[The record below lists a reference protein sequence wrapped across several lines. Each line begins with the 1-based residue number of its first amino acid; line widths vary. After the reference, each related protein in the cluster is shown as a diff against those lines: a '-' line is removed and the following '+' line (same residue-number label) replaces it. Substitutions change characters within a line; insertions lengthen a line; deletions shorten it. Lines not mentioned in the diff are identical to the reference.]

1 MPRNFIKEYLDAG
14 HTKGDLSEN
23 FGIHRQECD
32 GLTVYKYDQIESP
45 KAEQIVRQARG
56 VILDDESNEIVHYPF
71 YRFFNY
77 GEIVEEEKRF
87 NWSNAV
93 VTEKVDGSLM
103 GIFYHR
109 GEWRLCT
116 SSQIGGMNQTSRSPY
131 CYRELVEMATR
142 PLTLETFYQRLNPRF
157 DYIFEL
163 VSPFNTIVTPYAET
177 RLYLLGARDKED
189 DFREIPF
196 QTAYDDD
203 EIISSDLK
211 DAAILR
217 IPKVKKAL
225 DSSGNFL
232 GLNEIVAMANRLDQT
247 DEGFVVVDYSSYDLE
262 TGSFPRLKVK
272 NASYLAL
279 KYLHSSEI
287 ERSVSFEEILSVVYQ
302 SEEDEFLAVLPQYQS
317 LVATVKTKWL
327 AYVEEFRSVINDSE
341 IKPFFDVPLSERDNR
356 RGTFV
361 KAVQT
366 RIDDKFDHNLLFM
379 TFKSGKTPRQVLDD
393 MIATRGRDYV
403 FKILWRRVSRIS

>member
-1 MPRNFIKEYLDAG
+1 MTRNFIKEYFDAG
-14 HTKGDLSEN
+14 HTKADLTEN
-23 FGIHRQECD
+23 FGIRSQECD

-45 KAEQIVRQARG
+45 KADKVVRQARG
-56 VILDDESNEIVHYPF
+56 IILDDETNEIVHYPF

-103 GIFYHR
+103 GMFHYR
-109 GEWRLCT
+109 GKWRLCT
-116 SSQIGGMNQTSRSPY
+116 SSQIGGMNQTPRSPY

-142 PLTLETFYQRLNPRF
+142 PLTLEAFYQRLNPRF

-163 VSPFNTIVTPYAET
+163 VSPFNTIVTPYTET
-177 RLYLLGARDKED
+177 RLYLLGARDIGD
-189 DFREIPF
+189 GFREIPF
-196 QTAYDDD
+196 QTAYNND
-203 EIISSDLK
+203 EIISADLR
-211 DAAILR
+211 DAAILH
-217 IPKVKKAL
+217 IPKIKKAL

-247 DEGFVVVDYSSYDLE
+247 DEGFVVVDYSSYDPE

-272 NASYLAL
+272 NANYLAL

-302 SEEDEFLAVLPQYQS
+302 SEEDEFLAVLPQYQP
-317 LVATVKTKWL
+317 LVTTVKSKWL
-327 AYVEEFRSVINDSE
+327 AYVEEIGRLLNDSE
-341 IKPFFDVPLSERDNR
+341 IKPFFDVPLGERGNNR
-356 RGTFV
+356 GALAKVV
-361 KAVQT
+361 KT
-366 RIDDKFDHNLLFM
+366 RIDDKFDHNIMFM
-379 TFKSGKTPRQVLDD
+379 MFKSGKTPRQVLDD
-393 MIATRGRDYV
+393 MVATRGTDYV
-403 FKILWRRVSRIS
+403 FKILWLRISRIP